1 MRSPVRFRLAPL
13 PLSAPSTS
21 IRLPHPD
28 RLSIWPTEKGYG
40 VDVTWSGPDGYRD
53 ADRLTAELKRLGME
67 TRLLQGLGRDWT
79 SRVGPITAEETRQVV
94 NLFIR

>member
-1 MRSPVRFRLAPL
+1 MSPVRIRLAPL
-13 PLSAPSTS
+13 LGLSVPSPS
-21 IRLPHPD
+21 IRLPPPD
-28 RLSIWPTEKGYG
+28 RLSIWPTERGYG

-53 ADRLTAELKRLGME
+53 ADRLTSELKRLGME

-79 SRVGPITAEETRQVV
+79 SRVGPIPAEETRQVV

>member
-28 RLSIWPTEKGYG
+28 RLSIWPTERGYG
-40 VDVTWSGPDGYRD
+40 VDVTWSGPDGFRD
-53 ADRLTAELKRLGME
+53 ADRLTAELKRLGMRA
-67 TRLLQGLGRDWT
+67 RLIQELGRSWT
-79 SRVGPITAEETRQVV
+79 SRVGPLNGDEARQVV
-94 NLFIR
+94 ALFIR

>member
-1 MRSPVRFRLAPL
+1 MSPVRIRLAPFL
-13 PLSAPSTS
+13 LAVSSPS

-53 ADRLTAELKRLGME
+53 ANRLTEELKRLGME

-79 SRVGPITAEETRQVV
+79 SRVGPIGADETRQVV
-94 NLFIR
+94 GLFIR